1 LSYVLLHL
9 WPWVSA
15 GDFWLRLPSAV
26 LGALAAPLAWAW
38 VRRIGSPAEA
48 LLTGLLVAAMPLQ
61 VDLAQEARMYG
72 LLLLLTALSLWL
84 LDRLLVQPTSGALL
98 AYAAIAACMLY
109 THYYGAFLIAG
120 EGAAVL
126 LAFRSHYKGAR
137 AALGAL
143 AVAAV
148 LFVPWL
154 PVLASQA
161 AAIRG
166 DYWIESPTL
175 TTLWVTFRD
184 LAAHTPPD
192 EPFRIVLRV
201 AYVIQAGLLI
211 LGAVVAWRRPRQRVA
226 ACLLVLPIAMAL
238 GMSILVAPIYAVRY
252 VSPVGLGFALLLSR
266 GAFSLTNRLALP
278 VVTIALLPPLL
289 SLWFMYFDPGYG
301 RADLRAAAQAIT
313 GMRQTDEVVLHL
325 GDGTALPFDY
335 YRVAQPAQVLTSNT
349 RPDLCDALRRHSGGW
364 LVTTYA
370 PDDDDARDS
379 AEAGITSPEYA
390 ADLTTAPPLRL
401 LGVSVFRLRGTC
413 NV

>member
-1 LSYVLLHL
+1 
-9 WPWVSA
+9 
-15 GDFWLRLPSAV
+15 
-26 LGALAAPLAWAW
+26 
-38 VRRIGSPAEA
+38 
-48 LLTGLLVAAMPLQ
+48 
-61 VDLAQEARMYG
+61 
-72 LLLLLTALSLWL
+72 LLTALSLWL

-201 AYVIQAGLLI
+201 AYVIQAGLLV
-211 LGAVVAWRRPRQRVA
+211 LGAVVAWRCPRQRVA

-252 VSPVGLGFALLLSR
+252 VSPVGLAFAFLATR
-266 GAFSLTNRLALP
+266 GALSLGRLAAPAVVVACLP
-278 VVTIALLPPLL
+278 MVL
-289 SLWFMYFDPGYG
+289 SLWFMYFDPGYS
-301 RADLRAAAQAIT
+301 RADLRAAARVLAT
-313 GMRQTDEVVLHL
+313 SRQPNEIVLHL
-325 GDGTALPFDY
+325 GPSTAAPFDY
-335 YRVAQPAQVLTSNT
+335 YGVPQPGQVLLLETDT
-349 RPDLCDALRRHSGGW
+349 RGELCDALRSYPGGW
-364 LVTTYA
+364 LVSTYA
-370 PDDDDARDS
+370 VDDDDARDAAES
-379 AEAGITSPEYA
+379 AITTPSYA
-390 ADLTTAPPLRL
+390 SELVHEPPVRL
-401 LGVSVFRLRGTC
+401 LGVSLFHLTGGC